1 MAGLIALLLMI
12 AATVGGFAW
21 TRRYVRERLRFAD
34 AVHRR
39 TTPFVAGA
47 VAALVATP
55 LAWLLPF
62 VSAGTALLFGVA
74 VAAGVAAG
82 SRDVR
87 RHEGGWLLKG

>member
-1 MAGLIALLLMI
+1 MTGLIALLLVI
-12 AATVGGFAW
+12 VATAGGFAW
-21 TRRYVRERLRFAD
+21 TRRYVRERLRFVD

-47 VAALVATP
+47 LAAVLATP

-62 VSAGTALLFGVA
+62 IGGGTVLLFAVA
-74 VAAGVAAG
+74 VGAGVAAG

-87 RHEGGWLLKG
+87 RQDGGWLLKG